1 MCGGCG
7 GNGIMISDYGS
18 NVSGNVVGTPAS
30 NPFAGGPTTLTGG
43 TAAAAAAAPIAGT
56 AATTTTTAKAGSTP
70 TSTGDCG
77 CRRPFWQDLLFAI
90 IIGVVVAVVAKKVS

>member
-1 MCGGCG
+1 MCGCG

-56 AATTTTTAKAGSTP
+56 ATTTTTTAKAGSTP
-70 TSTGDCG
+70 TSNGCG
-77 CRRPFWQDLLFAI
+77 CSRSWLELLVAAI
-90 IIGVVVAVVAKKVS
+90 IGGVVVALVARRA